1 MGGHLLTRQVGRVD
15 CGDVMLNVKSFG
27 LPYVSLPARKEHPI
41 IARLKSCLILLFLKR
56 CFTVRS
62 IV

>member
-1 MGGHLLTRQVGRVD
+1 VGRVD